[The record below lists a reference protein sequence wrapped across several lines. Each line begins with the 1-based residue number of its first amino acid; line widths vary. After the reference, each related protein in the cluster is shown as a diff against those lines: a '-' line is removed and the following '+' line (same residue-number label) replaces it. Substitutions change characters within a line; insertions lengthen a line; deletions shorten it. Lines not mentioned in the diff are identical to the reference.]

1 MKRLTF
7 LMTSILLLFS
17 VCLAQGNSTTRDAL
31 RSAKTLH
38 ISVPEGS
45 TLDLKAEIAK
55 KLNKWGK
62 LTIVTSPETADL
74 VLRVE
79 QTRGF
84 SAMKGKGARG
94 AALLTDRRSGV
105 ELWSTSEGG
114 DWSMAGYSIG
124 RVARKIADKLIK
136 FYDKEIR

>member
-1 MKRLTF
+1 MPCAAPRLC
-7 LMTSILLLFS
+7 I
-17 VCLAQGNSTTRDAL
+17 
-31 RSAKTLH
+31 

-45 TLDLKAEIAK
+45 SLDLKAEIAK

-62 LTIVTSPETADL
+62 LTIVATPETADL
-74 VLRVE
+74 ILRVE

-124 RVARKIADKLIK
+124 RVARKIGDKLIK
-136 FYDKEIR
+136 FYEKETR